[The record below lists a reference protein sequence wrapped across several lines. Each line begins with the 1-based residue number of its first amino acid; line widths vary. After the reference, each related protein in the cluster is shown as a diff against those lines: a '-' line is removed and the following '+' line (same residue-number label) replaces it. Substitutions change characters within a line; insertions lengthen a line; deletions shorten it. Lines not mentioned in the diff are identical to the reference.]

1 MLAQRHFFPILSRGM
16 DTAHCMVDMP
26 LQTDFSRDP
35 ANYDAYH
42 VGLHVATF
50 YSVFCISCRM
60 IFSVLQ
66 DKLIRSREHDEQ
78 P

>member
-1 MLAQRHFFPILSRGM
+1 
-16 DTAHCMVDMP
+16 MVDIP

-35 ANYDAYH
+35 ANYDVYH

-50 YSVFCISCRM
+50 YSVFCISYGM

-66 DKLIRSREHDEQ
+66 DKLIRSREYDEQ
-78 P
+78 PQNVVDKLTIVFSCIF